1 MWEKKMTAAVCI
13 AMVTGGT
20 ACLDLRPSTE
30 STKRAKS
37 LKREHSDSVF
47 SLSHTHTHT
56 KNFIF
61 DIKEKPKLFSGL
73 ENIKQPSQ

>member
-30 STKRAKS
+30 STKRAIS
-37 LKREHSDSVF
+37 LKRE
-47 SLSHTHTHT
+47 
-56 KNFIF
+56 N
-61 DIKEKPKLFSGL
+61 
-73 ENIKQPSQ
+73 

>member
-37 LKREHSDSVF
+37 LKREHSDSVLQASLSLSLSF
-47 SLSHTHTHT
+47 ALSRSLSHTRAHTLHSL
-56 KNFIF
+56 KISSL
-61 DIKEKPKLFSGL
+61 I
-73 ENIKQPSQ
+73 

>member
-37 LKREHSDSVF
+37 LKREHSDSVLQV
-47 SLSHTHTHT
+47 SLSLSL
-56 KNFIF
+56 IF